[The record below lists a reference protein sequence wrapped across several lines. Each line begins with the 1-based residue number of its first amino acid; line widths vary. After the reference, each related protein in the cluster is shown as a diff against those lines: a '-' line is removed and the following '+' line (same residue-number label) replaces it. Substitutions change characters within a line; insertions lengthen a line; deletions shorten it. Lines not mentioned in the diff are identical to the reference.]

1 MTFYFIFSLILHC
14 FLLNFLLFLLC
25 KLITPAQV
33 TLWHDTP
40 TLKFSFTFVVMTMY
54 SFNLILDLCRWATAS
69 SCSLPLTLSGNVLA
83 QLRPS
88 SSSTHFSQTP
98 HQSPDKFQLLI
109 FFACAPK
116 LRFAG
121 LQLCLALQSSHCH
134 HRFTSLPAVGTALL
148 PAVGTALLPFALF
161 YGFLGSDPGCFSS
174 RRILGFRPWLFFFFF
189 LGHHSNFATLNFCR
203 TRFVTNLDM
212 HCLLSKF

>member
-1 MTFYFIFSLILHC
+1 
-14 FLLNFLLFLLC
+14 
-25 KLITPAQV
+25 
-33 TLWHDTP
+33 
-40 TLKFSFTFVVMTMY
+40 MTMY
-54 SFNLILDLCRWATAS
+54 SFNLIPDLCRWATAS

-121 LQLCLALQSSHCH
+121 LQLCLALKSSHCH

-148 PAVGTALLPFALF
+148 PAVGTALFCFTDSWVPTLAFF
-161 YGFLGSDPGCFSS
+161 FFFL

-189 LGHHSNFATLNFCR
+189 LGHHSNFATHFFFR
-203 TRFVTNLDM
+203 PRFVTTLDM
-212 HCLLSKF
+212 HCLLSKFLTTLDTR

>member
-1 MTFYFIFSLILHC
+1 
-14 FLLNFLLFLLC
+14 
-25 KLITPAQV
+25 
-33 TLWHDTP
+33 
-40 TLKFSFTFVVMTMY
+40 MTMY

-121 LQLCLALQSSHCH
+121 LQLCLALKSSHCH

-148 PAVGTALLPFALF
+148 PAVGTALFFALF
-161 YGFLGSDPGCFSS
+161 TDSWVPTLAVFLHGGFLGSDPGCF
-174 RRILGFRPWLFFFFF
+174 FFFFF
-189 LGHHSNFATLNFCR
+189 LGHHSNFATLNF
-203 TRFVTNLDM
+203 VV
-212 HCLLSKF
+212 HASSQLLTCTVYSRSS